1 MYLIG
6 IRYYNE
12 MALFCLPKQSEYNIN
27 QEIKQV
33 LKKKI
38 IQAIH
43 KTISEMVDPE

>member
-33 LKKKI
+33 LKKKNHPSYT
-38 IQAIH
+38 QNH
-43 KTISEMVDPE
+43 K